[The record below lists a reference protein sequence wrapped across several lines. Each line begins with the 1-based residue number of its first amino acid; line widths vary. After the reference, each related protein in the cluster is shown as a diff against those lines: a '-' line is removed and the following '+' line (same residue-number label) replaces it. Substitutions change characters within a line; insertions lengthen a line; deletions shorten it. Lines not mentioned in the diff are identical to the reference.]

1 VALTIKDVLCLTIVS
16 HKNLNRPSDT
26 MAKHAGTPATII
38 AITMTVKHGVTMV
51 MIIMVVGW
59 EVIVPMGT
67 IMEMHIAKQYAT
79 HHVQR
84 ARHGVPTLTPKTDAG
99 REIGAH
105 RKEWSANQLRLLN
118 QYFFV

>member
-1 VALTIKDVLCLTIVS
+1 MDVLFLTIAS
-16 HKNLNRPSDT
+16 HKNPNGHSDWT
-26 MAKHAGTPATII
+26 EKHAGTHAINL
-38 AITMTVKHGVTMV
+38 AITRTVKHGVTMV
-51 MIIMVVGW
+51 MTVMVVIW
-59 EVIVPMGT
+59 EVIVPGVM
-67 IMEMHIAKQYAT
+67 IWEMHIAKQYAT

-84 ARHGVPTLTPKTDAG
+84 ARHGVPTHTPKTDAG

>member
-1 VALTIKDVLCLTIVS
+1 MDVLFLTIAS
-16 HKNLNRPSDT
+16 HKNPNGHSDWT
-26 MAKHAGTPATII
+26 EKHAGTHAGHI
-38 AITMTVKHGVTMV
+38 AITMTVKYIVKVV
-51 MIIMVVGW
+51 MTIMVVIW
-59 EVIVPMGT
+59 EVIVPGVM

-84 ARHGVPTLTPKTDAG
+84 ARHGVPTHTPKTDAG